1 VHAVAVNRDGFRG
14 SLWLDVVTSEDGAAW
29 LAFLRS
35 LVARGAAAPT
45 WSAVDSP
52 PARCAAREQQDE
64 WAVCRRDMSVE
75 SITKALNAPQ
85 STDQQALAIPSA
97 A

>member
-1 VHAVAVNRDGFRG
+1 MGPPG
-14 SLWLDVVTSEDGAAW
+14 WPSC
-29 LAFLRS
+29 
-35 LVARGAAAPT
+35 ARWSRAAPPHRRGRP
-45 WSAVDSP
+45 SIVRPLGALL
-52 PARCAAREQQDE
+52 AEQQDE